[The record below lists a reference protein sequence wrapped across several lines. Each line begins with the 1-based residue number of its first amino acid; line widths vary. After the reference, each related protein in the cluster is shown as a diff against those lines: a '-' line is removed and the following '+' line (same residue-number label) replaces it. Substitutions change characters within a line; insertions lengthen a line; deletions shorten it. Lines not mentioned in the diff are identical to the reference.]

1 MKYVF
6 GTLREIFEKNQWT
19 TFLNLSTWLF
29 LFYAVRIDIFCNIL
43 LFSNM
48 SSIIVS
54 AEQRE
59 PWVPSWYLTNIP
71 LRFWFNSFQSHSTNR
86 STNAKEITFS
96 LVWMCKKKQGLIRE
110 PTASKDVHFLRSWFY
125 LSNFFFHFRKKK
137 CFCLVSEN
145 WASKKA
151 AMGTKQKV
159 YFQLMV
165 NRRIPYAVLIDRWI
179 K

>member
-29 LFYAVRIDIFCNIL
+29 LFYAVRIAIFCNIL

-96 LVWMCKKKQGLIRE
+96 LVWMCKKKQGLIRK

-125 LSNFFFHFRKKK
+125 LSNFFFPFQKKKVFLFGFRKLSVKES
-137 CFCLVSEN
+137 CDGNE
-145 WASKKA
+145 
-151 AMGTKQKV
+151 TKSL
-159 YFQLMV
+159 FSA
-165 NRRIPYAVLIDRWI
+165 NG
-179 K
+179 

>member
-29 LFYAVRIDIFCNIL
+29 LFYAVRIDIFCIIL

-71 LRFWFNSFQSHSTNR
+71 LRFWFNSFQSLSINR

-96 LVWMCKKKQGLIRE
+96 FVWMCKKQGLIRK
-110 PTASKDVHFLRSWFY
+110 PIASEDAHFPRSWF
-125 LSNFFFHFRKKK
+125 SWFFFPFRKKK
-137 CFCLVSEN
+137 RFCLGSES
-145 WASKKA
+145 WATKKA
-151 AMGTKQKV
+151 KMGTKQKV